1 VIRKI
6 WINEDFR
13 VLGLSI
19 LGVSKKKR
27 KKRLQSRMNRNLSD
41 KKNLD

>member
-1 VIRKI
+1 VIRKF
-6 WINEDFR
+6 WINGDFR

-27 KKRLQSRMNRNLSD
+27 KKKD
-41 KKNLD
+41 AVKKEQEFK

>member
-1 VIRKI
+1 VIRKN

-19 LGVSKKKR
+19 LGVSKEKKKEKDAV
-27 KKRLQSRMNRNLSD
+27 KKEQEF
-41 KKNLD
+41 K

>member
-1 VIRKI
+1 VIRKF
-6 WINEDFR
+6 WINGDFR

-27 KKRLQSRMNRNLSD
+27 KKKRCSQERTGI
-41 KKNLD
+41 

>member
-1 VIRKI
+1 VIRKN

-19 LGVSKKKR
+19 LGVSKEKK
-27 KKRLQSRMNRNLSD
+27 
-41 KKNLD
+41 KKNAVKKE

>member
-1 VIRKI
+1 VIRKN

-19 LGVSKKKR
+19 LGVSNGKKK
-27 KKRLQSRMNRNLSD
+27 KKMQSRKNRNLSD
-41 KKNLD
+41 

>member
-1 VIRKI
+1 VIRKN

-19 LGVSKKKR
+19 LGVSKEKK
-27 KKRLQSRMNRNLSD
+27 KKKCSQERTGI
-41 KKNLD
+41 